1 VSTIRI
7 GVIGCG
13 GISGHHL
20 KTLQCE
26 SLKNADVRVTAFCD
40 VNRDSA
46 LARRK
51 EFGAGA
57 ELATTDY
64 HELLDSGEVDAVLIS
79 TPHPFHPEAGIAAFE
94 RGIHVLLEKPVAITA
109 ADARHINEAHRRS
122 KSVYTVHFQN
132 RHMPMYR
139 WVKRQID
146 AGLLGPLH
154 KASILWNSAYR
165 PQSYYDSGTWRGTW
179 LNEGGGVMM
188 NQCPH
193 DLDIFCW
200 WLGLPASVDARIWLG
215 RCHEIE
221 VEDEILALLKFDGG
235 GIAVINSTT
244 CDFPGSARWDIV
256 GDDGSIIVDGANVKA
271 LRNETSLSS
280 YTKNNKD
287 IWAPP
292 KTKPVEAD
300 FAGDKGPVATESVWL
315 NFLAAIRGTEP
326 LFMDGEEGAMSVEL
340 ANAIIAS
347 GFLGRP
353 VDLPVDE
360 GLYDHVLAELR
371 AGKSGAALSPQKR
384 KKKAEDRRP

>member
-1 VSTIRI
+1 MGVGTIRV

-13 GISGHHL
+13 GIAGHHL
-20 KTLQCE
+20 KV
-26 SLKNADVRVTAFCD
+26 LKSEALAKSDAKVTAFCD
-40 VNRDSA
+40 VDRERA
-46 LARRK
+46 VARRK
-51 EFGAGA
+51 EFGTGS

-64 HELLDSGEVDAVLIS
+64 IELLDSGDMDAVAIC
-79 TPHPFHPEAGIAAFE
+79 TPHPFHPEAAIAAFE

-109 ADARHINEAHRRS
+109 ADARHINEAHGRS

-132 RHMPMYR
+132 RHTPMYR

-154 KASILWNSAYR
+154 KANILWNASYR

-200 WLGLPASVDARIWLG
+200 WLGLPKTVDARIWLG

-221 VEDEILALLKFDGG
+221 VEDEILALATFEGG

-244 CDFPGSARWDIV
+244 CDYPGSARWDIV
-256 GDDGSIIVDGANVKA
+256 GDNGSVVVDGASVKA
-271 LRNETSLSS
+271 LRNEVSLSS

-292 KTKPVEAD
+292 KTGPVEAD
-300 FAGDKGPVATESVWL
+300 FADCKGPVASESVWL
-315 NFLAAIRGTEP
+315 NFLAAIRGIEP
-326 LFMDGEEGAMSVEL
+326 VFMDGEEGTMSVEL

-353 VDLPVDE
+353 VELPVDE
-360 GLYDHVLAELR
+360 AMYDHVLAELR

-384 KKKAEDRRP
+384 KK